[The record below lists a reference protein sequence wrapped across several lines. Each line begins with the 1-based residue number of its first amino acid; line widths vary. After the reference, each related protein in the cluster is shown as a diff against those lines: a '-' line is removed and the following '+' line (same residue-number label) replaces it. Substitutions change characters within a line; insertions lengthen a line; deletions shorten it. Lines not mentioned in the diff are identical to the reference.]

1 MVFAC
6 GTALVSDGWVNS
18 AAGSVNTLLARIY
31 PDEYGKNHY
40 SELFSGMAY
49 LGTIV
54 GMLTFGY
61 FVDRYGR
68 KYGMLAASC
77 LMILGSALCAGAYG
91 AGGSTQGLFAAL
103 IVYRFIAGL
112 GIGGEYPSGSVAS
125 SEATAEEGI
134 NDRVRNMLFVLS
146 TNTAIDVGFVLAALV
161 PYILLFIFGESH
173 LRVIWRLTFGL
184 GIVPA
189 LLVLLWRL
197 RMPKEPTRY
206 RESCIKRNVPYKL
219 VMRRYWRSFLGVS
232 LAWFIY
238 DFITYPFG
246 LFSSIIVDTITG
258 GDDSL
263 KTVFLWAL
271 VINLLYIPGT
281 VIGALLVDWLKP
293 KRQII
298 IFLCLQGAVGFIMS
312 GLYERLVAHIAA
324 FAVVYGIFLS
334 LGEAGPGDNLG
345 LLASKTWPTAVRGQ
359 LSIGKVGA
367 YVGVWAFPQI
377 IAAFP
382 EGVSQTRGPF
392 YVGSGLCF
400 LSAIVVFLLVPEVQP
415 NSMAQIDVDFR
426 EYLVASGYDISQMGQ
441 PEESDDERSSL
452 DHDKK
457 PHHRVESFTMTA

>member
-1 MVFAC
+1 MPGSSSSTAAPSKPPRTMGKIAMVFAC
-6 GTALVSDGWVNS
+6 GTALVSDGYVNS
-18 AAGSVNTLLARIY
+18 AAGTVNTLLARIY

-49 LGTIV
+49 LGTII
-54 GMLTFGY
+54 GMLFFGY

-68 KYGMLAASC
+68 KYGMLASSC

-91 AGGSTQGLFAAL
+91 AGGSTQGMFAAL

-134 NDRVRNMLFVLS
+134 DDRVRNMLFVLS
-146 TNTAIDVGFVLAALV
+146 TNTAIDVGFVAAAVV
-161 PYILLFIFGESH
+161 PYVLLFILGESH
-173 LRVIWRLTFGL
+173 LRAVWRLTFGL

-189 LLVLLWRL
+189 LLILLWRL
-197 RMPKEPTRY
+197 RMPREPTRF

-219 VMRRYWRSFLGVS
+219 VMKRYWRSFVGVS
-232 LAWFIY
+232 CAWFLY
-238 DFITYPFG
+238 DFITYPFS
-246 LFSSIIVDTITG
+246 LYSSIIVDQVTG

-263 KTVFLWAL
+263 KTVFKWGIC
-271 VINLLYIPGT
+271 INSFYLPGT
-281 VIGALLVDWLKP
+281 IIGALLVDWLKP
-293 KRQII
+293 KRQLV
-298 IFLCLQGAVGFIMS
+298 IFLCLQGAVGLIMS

-324 FAVVYGIFLS
+324 FSV
-334 LGEAGPGDNLG
+334 
-345 LLASKTWPTAVRGQ
+345 VRGQ
-359 LSIGKVGA
+359 LYGLAAAIGKVGA
-367 YVGVWAFPQI
+367 YVGVWVFPRI

-382 EGVSQTRGPF
+382 KGVSQTRGPF

-400 LSAIVVFLLVPEVQP
+400 LSAIIVFLLVPEVQR
-415 NSMAQIDVDFR
+415 NSMTQIDVDFR

-441 PEESDDERSSL
+441 LDASDDERSSL

-457 PHHRVESFTMTA
+457 PHHRVESFTTTT